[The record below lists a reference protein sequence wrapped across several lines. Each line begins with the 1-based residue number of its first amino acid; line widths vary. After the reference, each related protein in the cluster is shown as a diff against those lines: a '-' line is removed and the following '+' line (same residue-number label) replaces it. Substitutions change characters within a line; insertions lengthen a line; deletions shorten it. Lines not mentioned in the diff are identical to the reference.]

1 MSAVDF
7 SDVKLEQRT
16 LAGVKIPVAVV
27 PRIKK
32 QGYLEKIFIAL
43 KGLMSGMRLTF
54 GYLAH
59 PSRIVTQQYPENR
72 ATLTFPERYR
82 ANLKLIYDD
91 NGYHLCGGCKMCEKA
106 CPNASIKVVNRK
118 GPVSGKI
125 ELDRYIWRMD
135 SCTFCNLCVMACP
148 SDALHMTHQF
158 ENAVYDRRLLIYTLN
173 RYAGPSAEVMAKL
186 DEEARKQ
193 AMEPRDVYG
202 GPVPLN
208 GEPLPNIKPITIA
221 PGGNTPSTTPASTEG
236 PAQ

>member
-1 MSAVDF
+1 MGAVDF
-7 SDVKLEQRT
+7 SKVRLEQRT

-32 QGYLEKIFIAL
+32 QSYLEKILIAL
-43 KGLMSGMRLTF
+43 KGLMKGMRLTF
-54 GYLAH
+54 GYLIH

-72 ATLTFPERYR
+72 ATLKFPERYR
-82 ANLKLIYDD
+82 ANLKLIYDE

-106 CPNASIKVVNRK
+106 CPNASIKVLNRK
-118 GPVSGKI
+118 GPVTGKL

-148 SDALHMTHQF
+148 SDALQMTHQF
-158 ENAVYDRRLLIYTLN
+158 ENAVYDRRLLIYNLN
-173 RYAGPSAEVMAKL
+173 RYAGPPAEAMAKL

-208 GEPLPNIKPITIA
+208 GEPLPNIPPIVIA
-221 PGGNTPSTTPASTEG
+221 GEEKAASETPPSTEG
-236 PAQ
+236 PAA